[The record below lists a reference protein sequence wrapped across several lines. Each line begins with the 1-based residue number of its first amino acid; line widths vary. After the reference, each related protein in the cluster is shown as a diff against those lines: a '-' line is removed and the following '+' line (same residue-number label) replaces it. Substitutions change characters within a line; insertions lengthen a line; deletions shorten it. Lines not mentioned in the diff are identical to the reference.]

1 MAFATE
7 YRDEPRVRGE
17 AKKEL
22 PKAVR
27 VENGRCQA
35 LSQAEVTLEDLE
47 RVRGNFKDKSFMGKQ
62 QF

>member
-22 PKAVR
+22 QEAVR
-27 VENGRCQA
+27 RENVRCQA
-35 LSQAEVTLEDLE
+35 LSQAEVTLDDLE
-47 RVRGNFKDKSFMGKQ
+47 RVRSSFKDKSFMGK
-62 QF
+62 